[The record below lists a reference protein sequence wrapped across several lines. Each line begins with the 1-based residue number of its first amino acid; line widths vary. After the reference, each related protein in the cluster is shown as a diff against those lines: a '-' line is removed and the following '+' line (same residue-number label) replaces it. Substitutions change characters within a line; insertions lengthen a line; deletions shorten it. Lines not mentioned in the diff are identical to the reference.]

1 MQRGQREVL
10 RGGEGTAHLQGCSG
24 ERDGEVSGMPGSH
37 GRCQC
42 QASTCAPQCYCQ
54 KVYKGQ
60 LASVH
65 STATNEQLRKL
76 AATYTYCSLW
86 IGAVTTCKVTRL
98 QLASRGWRGVGAG
111 C

>member
-1 MQRGQREVL
+1 
-10 RGGEGTAHLQGCSG
+10 
-24 ERDGEVSGMPGSH
+24 MPGSH

-42 QASTCAPQCYCQ
+42 QASTCAPQCYCR